1 MMQKFGYKV
10 GEGLG
15 KDAQGI
21 RTPLTIKKITNS
33 SCTIEPSS
41 MPWTNFITKEQAAEN
56 ALLAF
61 KIETSPVVV
70 LLMQLKLEELT
81 E

>member
-15 KDAQGI
+15 KEGQGI

-33 SCTIEPSS
+33 SCIIEPSS
-41 MPWTNFITKEQAAEN
+41 VPLTTFITKQQTAEN
-56 ALLAF
+56 ALKAF
-61 KIETSPVVV
+61 KVEKTPVVV
-70 LLMQLKLEELT
+70 LVMPLQLEELT